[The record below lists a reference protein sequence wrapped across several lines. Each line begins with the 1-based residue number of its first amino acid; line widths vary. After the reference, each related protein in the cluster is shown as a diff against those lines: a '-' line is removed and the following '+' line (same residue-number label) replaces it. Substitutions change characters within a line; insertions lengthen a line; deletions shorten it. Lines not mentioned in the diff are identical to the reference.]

1 MKGKVGSFQPDAVR
15 RVPFFSLRLATAIFG
30 VVAVGA
36 VSKLFF
42 GNVDLCGGVS
52 GWWIGA
58 VFVSPLIFVG
68 MCTWCAT
75 VARREAEK
83 STWAT
88 VAGLLMLLYFYG
100 VAHTIISAGGIT
112 AWC

>member
-1 MKGKVGSFQPDAVR
+1 MRSKSVSLRTYEAHRIKLI
-15 RVPFFSLRLATAIFG
+15 SLRLATAILG
-30 VVAVGA
+30 LVAVGA
-36 VSKLFF
+36 ISELFF

-58 VFVSPLIFVG
+58 VFISPLIFVG

-75 VARREAEK
+75 VVRGETEK

-100 VAHTIISAGGIT
+100 VAHTVISAGGIT

>member
-1 MKGKVGSFQPDAVR
+1 MESTVGSSQPEAVH
-15 RVPFFSLRLATAIFG
+15 RVSFISLRLVTALLG

-36 VSKLFF
+36 VSQLFF

-52 GWWIGA
+52 GWWIGV
-58 VFVSPLIFVG
+58 VFASPLIFAG

-75 VARREAEK
+75 VAMSDAEK

-100 VAHTIISAGGIT
+100 VAHTIIMAGGIT

>member
-1 MKGKVGSFQPDAVR
+1 
-15 RVPFFSLRLATAIFG
+15 
-30 VVAVGA
+30 
-36 VSKLFF
+36 
-42 GNVDLCGGVS
+42 
-52 GWWIGA
+52 
-58 VFVSPLIFVG
+58 

-75 VARREAEK
+75 VARIDAEK

-100 VAHTIISAGGIT
+100 VVNTLIMAGGIT